1 MTAILRKFNRYGVVK
16 PGFLYGAETRA
27 NAYGLETRANS
38 LRDEYEEMESDTSRL
53 CREARDRV
61 EQERRRDQER

>member
-1 MTAILRKFNRYGVVK
+1 MTAIVRKFNRI
-16 PGFLYGAETRA
+16 GAKGWPIHNGPRSNVAAIIEAAEREA
-27 NAYGLETRANS
+27 
-38 LRDEYEEMESDTSRL
+38 DEQESDTSRL